1 MQFLAFTIYYWY
13 MFLYIG
19 LNFLP
24 DSTSMLSNL
33 KILFKIS
40 PVKSKHSYTLSK
52 SLLNFLFFHSSY
64 PYIFLNLNIKKRM
77 K

>member
-40 PVKSKHSYTLSK
+40 PVKTKF
-52 SLLNFLFFHSSY
+52 LLLKVNIVIHY
-64 PYIFLNLNIKKRM
+64 QNLC
-77 K
+77 